1 MFRANMY
8 TITHLPKCEPAE
20 LGVDILLLSLLL
32 LAWHPKA
39 FELLG
44 KNLVDT

>member
-1 MFRANMY
+1 MY

-32 LAWHPKA
+32 LLAWHPKA